1 MNACAGNLIFTGALS
16 YAFVHP
22 TVNFLRQVKLY
33 RPLWIGL
40 CASCLVWV
48 LGAMADSELR
58 LRHELQSSEQSRQEL
73 QDRLHTGS
81 TTESHCLELVEMQNS
96 VFLFW

>member
-81 TTESHCLELVEMQNS
+81 TT
-96 VFLFW
+96 